1 MSVQRHISND
11 PEAAAESCSHFVL
24 GILRETLATREYATL
39 AVSGGSTP
47 KLLFERL
54 AAVEFDWAGV
64 HLFWVDERPVPPDD
78 ERSNYRLAE
87 EWLIGPTGIPHNQVH
102 RIRAELHPEAAAEM
116 YVTEIRN
123 FFRLQPHEM
132 PRFDVI
138 QRGMGA
144 DGHTASLFPAEP
156 LIGDREKIAA
166 AVRVEKLSQWRI
178 TLAPGPLIAANH
190 TAVLVSGEDKAPAV
204 RSVFEEPYDPK
215 KIPAQLG
222 MREGKDVVWF
232 LDAGA
237 AKLLAS

>member
-1 MSVQRHISND
+1 MSVQHHISND
-11 PEAAAESCSHFVL
+11 PEGAAESCAHFIL

-54 AAVEFDWAGV
+54 APAKFDWARV

-87 EWLIGPTGIPHNQVH
+87 EWLIAPAGIPRQQVH

-132 PRFDVI
+132 PKFDVI

-178 TLAPGPLIAANH
+178 TLAPGPLLAAHH
-190 TAVLVSGEDKAPAV
+190 TAVLVSGEDKAQAV

-222 MREGKDVVWF
+222 IREGKDVVWF

-237 AKLLAS
+237 GKLLAS